1 MQWCKK
7 YRTDL
12 FPFSSLSLNVW
23 LSHASFFFWKG
34 ISQLSFCSTPVNPK
48 SSTLQFLYLLSMTR
62 LRTLHDFAALP
73 FLVLVHRCRVVLLRE
88 DREHGEKDKREGQG
102 LFLPWKFQWI
112 DSQKRRISSEIPVV
126 WKLEDRSLPGKG
138 AAGSAA
144 MLESISCWEPA
155 KISSCSHKI
164 QMQSS
169 TQQIYDY
176 SDSDVKYINPKIW
189 FLKKIPSCDKMAGAM
204 GFSCFHIG
212 GSNLDVHLLWCT
224 HLSTAFQIV
233 WSLRLQPKLTHLGR
247 VGGQPSP
254 HFFLCGK
261 MKTRILWQLLLSH
274 FRVACILSW
283 GFVAPAEAQKYAL
296 LGLCQSTAAVLN
308 WWNLKPVGFWSSKGW
323 HFQL

>member
-1 MQWCKK
+1 MLIFSFKCCTNLLFPCSFFVWKVQIHDCGHCQSLIVHKLLLHTSSCWLSDGPHPAGQKLWNFAQASHPILGTKKIISAWETQEFSMQWCKK

-12 FPFSSLSLNVW
+12 FPFSCINYS
-23 LSHASFFFWKG
+23 WKG
-34 ISQLSFCSTPVNPK
+34 ISQLSFCSTSVNPK
-48 SSTLQFLYLLSMTR
+48 SSTLRFLYLLSMTR

-73 FLVLVHRCRVVLLRE
+73 FLVLVHWCRVVLLRE

-169 TQQIYDY
+169 TQQIYDADVKALIQR
-176 SDSDVKYINPKIW
+176 SDSWRKFPLTKWQVQWGLVASTLVVATLMYISYDALIYPQLSKS
-189 FLKKIPSCDKMAGAM
+189 FGA
-204 GFSCFHIG
+204 
-212 GSNLDVHLLWCT
+212 
-224 HLSTAFQIV
+224 
-233 WSLRLQPKLTHLGR
+233 
-247 VGGQPSP
+247 
-254 HFFLCGK
+254 
-261 MKTRILWQLLLSH
+261 
-274 FRVACILSW
+274 
-283 GFVAPAEAQKYAL
+283 
-296 LGLCQSTAAVLN
+296 
-308 WWNLKPVGFWSSKGW
+308 
-323 HFQL
+323 

>member
-1 MQWCKK
+1 MLVVGWTSSRRTETLEFCPSIPPDTRHKK
-7 YRTDL
+7 NH
-12 FPFSSLSLNVW
+12 FSLRNSRVFNAVVQKVSNRSV
-23 LSHASFFFWKG
+23 SFLITFFKCVIITCINYSWKG
-34 ISQLSFCSTPVNPK
+34 ISQLSFCSTSVNPK
-48 SSTLQFLYLLSMTR
+48 SSTLRFLYLLSMTR

-169 TQQIYDY
+169 TQQIYDADVKALIQR
-176 SDSDVKYINPKIW
+176 SDSWRKFPLTKWQVQWGLVASTLVVATLMYISYDALIYPQLSKS
-189 FLKKIPSCDKMAGAM
+189 FGA
-204 GFSCFHIG
+204 
-212 GSNLDVHLLWCT
+212 
-224 HLSTAFQIV
+224 
-233 WSLRLQPKLTHLGR
+233 
-247 VGGQPSP
+247 
-254 HFFLCGK
+254 
-261 MKTRILWQLLLSH
+261 
-274 FRVACILSW
+274 
-283 GFVAPAEAQKYAL
+283 
-296 LGLCQSTAAVLN
+296 
-308 WWNLKPVGFWSSKGW
+308 
-323 HFQL
+323 

>member
-1 MQWCKK
+1 M
-7 YRTDL
+7 
-12 FPFSSLSLNVW
+12 
-23 LSHASFFFWKG
+23 HHFFWKG

-169 TQQIYDY
+169 TQQIMIIQIQMWNTLIQR
-176 SDSDVKYINPKIW
+176 SDSWRKFPPVTKWQVQWGLVASTLVVATLMYISYDALIYPQLSKS
-189 FLKKIPSCDKMAGAM
+189 FGA
-204 GFSCFHIG
+204 
-212 GSNLDVHLLWCT
+212 
-224 HLSTAFQIV
+224 
-233 WSLRLQPKLTHLGR
+233 
-247 VGGQPSP
+247 
-254 HFFLCGK
+254 
-261 MKTRILWQLLLSH
+261 
-274 FRVACILSW
+274 
-283 GFVAPAEAQKYAL
+283 
-296 LGLCQSTAAVLN
+296 
-308 WWNLKPVGFWSSKGW
+308 
-323 HFQL
+323 